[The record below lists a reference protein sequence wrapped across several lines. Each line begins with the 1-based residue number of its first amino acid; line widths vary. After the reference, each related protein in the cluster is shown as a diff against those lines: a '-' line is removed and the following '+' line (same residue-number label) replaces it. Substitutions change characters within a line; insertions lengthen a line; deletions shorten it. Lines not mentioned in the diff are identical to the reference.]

1 MKSLSKYQTKRE
13 TENTNIRQ
21 IVDTQIDR
29 QIQIDID
36 RYVLYENRYRY
47 ILDGQMQIDM
57 DRYILD
63 KYRYIHTRQIVKL
76 KIEIDKQTS
85 KVVIETIIDR
95 QTDRRNIQI
104 HNRYIR
110 IRTG

>member
-29 QIQIDID
+29 QIDRFRQIYIDID

-63 KYRYIHTRQIVKL
+63 KYRYIYIL
-76 KIEIDKQTS
+76 
-85 KVVIETIIDR
+85 DR
-95 QTDRRNIQI
+95 QSN
-104 HNRYIR
+104 
-110 IRTG
+110 